1 VVRHGGIQQVLQD
14 IGDHEADCEIK
25 YQQHGERWQCKSVD
39 PVATFCSERLPRLSC
54 LIEHPE
60 NFCCLV
66 VVQKKLEA
74 DGEKH
79 RRWVLW
85 KSSVGG
91 GDTIVRKGEEMD
103 KEDMKMIQCSKNSTL
118 QTPFTSP
125 PPPLSQAVLLAH
137 TSALCIQTSFRGFL
151 VSVLN
156 P

>member
-1 VVRHGGIQQVLQD
+1 
-14 IGDHEADCEIK
+14 
-25 YQQHGERWQCKSVD
+25 
-39 PVATFCSERLPRLSC
+39 
-54 LIEHPE
+54 
-60 NFCCLV
+60 
-66 VVQKKLEA
+66 VQKKLEV

-91 GDTIVRKGEEMD
+91 GDIVGKGEEMD
-103 KEDMKMIQCSKNSTL
+103 KEDTKMIQCSKYSTL
-118 QTPFTSP
+118 QTPFIS

-156 P
+156 L